1 MRKFCV
7 VCKAITGGRA
17 TIFLI
22 RPHNKEQWCSVLGL
36 DPNRIHNKH
45 ARRRVLCTGLTRWTP
60 FIGQRL
66 PHQCTC
72 CFVRLFV
79 LEKVHPGELSPFT
92 VGPSR
97 DRGELRNMVLFSLP
111 KPTTVRCNRCFE
123 WVHYRNSSGLT
134 SLREYSHTDYVA
146 GCCASDSSSGSSDYA
161 TPPTSPVQQYS
172 PPQHLTPNIVVPVPD
187 SFCNLIA
194 RSPLQLRYMTR
205 KVAVIIIIF
214 NWILGATVATI
225 PMFWN
230 NWNNAYE
237 CEFDEV
243 LPPWYMAGMITPSFI
258 VLWILMLLMYW
269 RIVNEASKQASQ
281 MKKTMRKKTSPL
293 IHPEW
298 KSVQVVI
305 LIMGCFSL
313 CWLPYFIVACAQ
325 LFEIYKISAML
336 YKISFSLAMANSA
349 LNPVIYSWKNSNF
362 RQAFVQII
370 RCKSPNCYQKTSLDC
385 LEKSSTCEKRSSNN
399 VPRERF
405 QIFPCSQLRL
415 QTIYTV
421 TDRMPAIQ

>member
-1 MRKFCV
+1 MDNYNKSYNADASYTETEF
-7 VCKAITGGRA
+7 ALYSNISTGIDLSWA
-17 TIFLI
+17 TISWAFVNGILFIAILAGNAFTIIAIRTCRRLRSLI
-22 RPHNKEQWCSVLGL
+22 SNLFILSLAVSDFIVGLTLPYNMSFYLGSTMG
-36 DPNRIHNKH
+36 NKH
-45 ARRRVLCTGLTRWTP
+45 GLCMTRFFFIIFACCVSILTL
-60 FIGQRL
+60 ISIS
-66 PHQCTC
+66 
-72 CFVRLFV
+72 V
-79 LEKVHPGELSPFT
+79 
-92 VGPSR
+92 
-97 DRGELRNMVLFSLP
+97 DRYIAIVYAL
-111 KPTTVRCNRCFE
+111 
-123 WVHYRNSSGLT
+123 HYR
-134 SLREYSHTDYVA
+134 
-146 GCCASDSSSGSSDYA
+146 
-161 TPPTSPVQQYS
+161 
-172 PPQHLTPNIVVPVPD
+172 
-187 SFCNLIA
+187 
-194 RSPLQLRYMTR
+194 RYMTR